1 MVAQILAKQTKGNV
15 GVTGHDRYR
24 GIWDQKMASEW
35 RTETS
40 ELMSRHH
47 PHPPHVSIPTRAHSY
62 THAHTC
68 ASISTRAHIHTVTH
82 MHTDPNTH
90 THKQNHTRTHAVTHT
105 HTRAYT
111 WPPVPLVLPS
121 VTFNMTHQSHP
132 VLINTTQGPR
142 MLWADALAR
151 PPLAIPEPNT
161 SRGKKSLRRRQF
173 SQPRCS
179 LP

>member
-47 PHPPHVSIPTRAHSY
+47 PHPPPRVHTHTCTQLHTRTHVCVHIHTCTHTHRY
-62 THAHTC
+62 THAHR
-68 ASISTRAHIHTVTH
+68 SKH
-82 MHTDPNTH
+82 TH
-90 THKQNHTRTHAVTHT
+90 TQAEPHTHTRSYT